1 MSGKNIIFNDKII
14 KECNFFKN
22 KKLFQ
27 KDDIDA
33 NKILVARKGTIQ

>member
-1 MSGKNIIFNDKII
+1 MSGKNKIFNNKII

-27 KDDIDA
+27 KDDIV
-33 NKILVARKGTIQ
+33 NKILVSKKRTIQ